1 MIPLKPGQFVT
12 DRHGRVW
19 QRLVGGR
26 LGTDTGHILSED
38 VVRRTSGPLK
48 ETS

>member
-1 MIPLKPGQFVT
+1 MIPLKPGQYVV
-12 DRHGRVW
+12 DRNGRVW

-26 LGTDTGHILSED
+26 LGLPTGHIISED
-38 VVRRTSGPLK
+38 IVRRTSGPLK